1 MDVFLHFWP
10 DDFLQEICTQTNLYA
25 QQVMGPAKYVDWVE
39 VSVPELKAYLGFS
52 ILMGIVKLPALE
64 DYWKVDPFLHFPP
77 IASRISR
84 QRFRDISRYLH
95 FVDNTQL
102 ACRGQPGY
110 DKLGKVRPVV
120 DHCSRVFR
128 ESYNPHRECAADE
141 AMIKCQSRTSLKQ
154 YMPQKPV
161 KRGIKVWVRADS
173 HNGYFSQFEVYQ
185 GKGSNTTPEF
195 GLGGSVVRTLTRPLV
210 GKHHHIFMDNFFT
223 SPALFMD
230 LLQDGIYA
238 CGTVRTNRRGFPQD
252 LKGKKNLKNRY
263 AHLKQ
268 IHTTIHIYITPPF
281 LQGGFYSSAVWPTDD
296 NGLVGQ

>member
-1 MDVFLHFWP
+1 M
-10 DDFLQEICTQTNLYA
+10 
-25 QQVMGPAKYVDWVE
+25 
-39 VSVPELKAYLGFS
+39 PELKAYLGFS
-52 ILMGIVKLPALE
+52 LHMGIVKLPALE

-102 ACRGQPGY
+102 VSRGQPGY
-110 DKLGKVRPVV
+110 DKLGKVRPVI

-128 ESYNPHRECAADE
+128 ESYDPHCECAADE
-141 AMIKCQSRTSLKQ
+141 AMVKCQSRTSLKQ
-154 YMPQKPV
+154 YIPQKPI

-185 GKGSNTTPEF
+185 GKGSNTTPEL
-195 GLGGSVVRTLTRPLV
+195 GLGGSVVKTLTRPLV

-223 SPALFMD
+223 SPALFRD

-238 CGTVRTNRRGFPQD
+238 CGTVRSNRRGFPQD
-252 LKGKKNLKNRY
+252 LKGKRILKNRY
-263 AHLKQ
+263 THSTYTHAL
-268 IHTTIHIYITPPF
+268 HTYIHIRYIHSF
-281 LQGGFYSSAVWPTDD
+281 IIHLFAGGISQFDS
-296 NGLVGQ
+296 LVS